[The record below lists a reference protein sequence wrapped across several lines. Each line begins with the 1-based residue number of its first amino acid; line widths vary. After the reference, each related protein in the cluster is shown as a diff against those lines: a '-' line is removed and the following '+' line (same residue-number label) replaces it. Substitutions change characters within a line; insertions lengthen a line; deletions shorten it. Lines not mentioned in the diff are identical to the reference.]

1 MGPHI
6 FSKSIFIS
14 TSDDELD
21 ADSVR
26 RLERGGECTA
36 QNTQITIS
44 NEVIL
49 LDTYGKS
56 YLNKSVGD
64 SSANPNPRVDKTEL
78 GKSKSHSG
86 PSSPKNAHTL
96 STHSV
101 LSRNKND
108 RNSKVTQQV
117 YEKSANI
124 DYRTSSLDTMTPII
138 GNIVSLADVKI
149 DQNLS
154 EGLCS
159 EHDGEDKKEEGEI
172 DEIEEMDEDL
182 LYLRLMALRSIELR
196 ECTRDDDSLSNGTK
210 VTNDL
215 HYGDNEILVD
225 EMEDLLNEADQ
236 AAKVS
241 TNKIDLEDNDDV
253 IEIIEREIPM
263 IPVIDIPDS
272 DEEQIDLELERWT
285 KNKSISISS
294 LDTTASFQP
303 TLSSNHK
310 SRSLLNDSIE
320 TNAGQLES
328 KQETDYSELVQRLRE
343 TLDRQNQKKESDDKI
358 RKSVKE
364 KELLYSPSQS
374 PLKEV
379 LETNFDK
386 ASISVQAST
395 SSQSPISEV
404 PDTPIGSGG
413 TTPENLA
420 ADLSIPLQLPTK
432 NNKLDKILLNFDDHE
447 LPPLPPGSPPRRNSL
462 PECALVEKPIGN
474 NAYPVH
480 RSYVEKT
487 QPHLPNME
495 LMGQVNTEAAT
506 PPPPGEDQ
514 VVDYRNLEIL
524 KTINNDTVD
533 MDLSSDNEAEE
544 QFFRAQ
550 QQEILKDRIFHPPSL
565 PYSNHY
571 SYNQHLFNPALDK
584 NELTYTPKMCDVLS
598 FDNDKD
604 RYNAFLHAVS
614 NKKISDKSSRKSSNR
629 VDRRNRKRK
638 HNTKWQ
644 VQKSDQVIFRGNNVI
659 SKKSKNILSHEESP
673 GEENNTSYQRERRA
687 RENSE
692 DDDPD
697 RLRALLLSQIQ
708 GKKERER
715 KSTVQRTT
723 DPISIQSFTMDITS
737 ATESLV
743 QTKTNSLAH
752 PEIATGNQVA
762 FEPNTGVGAGE
773 TNNPSLE
780 INDEKYV
787 GKVQASNA
795 ATQSPVWNLEDN
807 RDKFIEEQYETNT
820 SEGSNIHPTQPMTDD
835 IRISSFTSKYPA
847 VISELDKL
855 SEDTLWVV
863 RKIGVDAAIRN
874 FPNLVKPVIIPYEDI
889 RSSYLPLSTKPF
901 ANTSSLET
909 DFATSLNNFM
919 REARDKCS
927 TNHSYIPRAKS
938 KPPPKPI
945 RKNPPKDSQVRR
957 AISNSTKNRLTPHA
971 SPKSTSSISFA
982 AKTHL
987 MTASVNTLPLEK
999 QEEYQRL
1006 KAIIARKESKKVS
1019 QTTDNNN
1026 QPIVNHQGQET
1037 EDEADAL
1044 REALLSNMKLKC
1056 KMERK
1061 IVDNECNIGKD
1072 MMSPLEETSRLA
1084 KAGRSHDTRQP
1095 MTISI
1100 SNTGN
1105 RNVTLDTLTNQSN
1118 IGMNDNSKKA
1128 LLMEK
1133 ENKIGFLRKD
1143 ISNSLS
1149 KLSAQLSQL
1158 KNEKIR
1164 KSTAEEYLFNLKQKV
1179 LEVETLIGRKNERI
1193 KQIKD
1198 VVVHS
1203 HSEIG
1208 NRKKEILLLETQCQI
1223 LGKDILG
1230 PSYQPL
1236 PGNSPEVV
1244 DKISLTQKKT
1254 NKSHPKLNTAEPNK
1268 DNPLQF
1274 DEFSQKKAVKN
1285 ARASDTKTAPSHGTN
1300 PIITS
1305 NEIETTKQNTVRP
1318 LMEISG
1324 TGSALAH
1331 LRQSGNM
1338 VFDPHKE
1345 FCRYELQGKCNDDAC
1360 GYQHQFPKVIDNR

>member
-1 MGPHI
+1 M
-6 FSKSIFIS
+6 
-14 TSDDELD
+14 
-21 ADSVR
+21 
-26 RLERGGECTA
+26 
-36 QNTQITIS
+36 
-44 NEVIL
+44 
-49 LDTYGKS
+49 
-56 YLNKSVGD
+56 
-64 SSANPNPRVDKTEL
+64 
-78 GKSKSHSG
+78 GKSKSHST

-96 STHSV
+96 SAHSV
-101 LSRNKND
+101 LSRNKNNC
-108 RNSKVTQQV
+108 NSKITQQA
-117 YEKSANI
+117 YEKSAKIEN
-124 DYRTSSLDTMTPII
+124 RTSSLDTMTPII
-138 GNIVSLADVKI
+138 NNIVSVADVKI
-149 DQNLS
+149 DQTLS
-154 EGLCS
+154 GGLCS
-159 EHDGEDKKEEGEI
+159 EHDGDDKKEEGEI

-210 VTNDL
+210 ANNEL

-241 TNKIDLEDNDDV
+241 TNKTDFEDNDDV

-320 TNAGQLES
+320 TNTGQLES
-328 KQETDYSELVQRLRE
+328 KQENDYSELVQRLRE

-358 RKSVKE
+358 RQSVKE

-420 ADLSIPLQLPTK
+420 SDLSIPLQLPTK
-432 NNKLDKILLNFDDHE
+432 KNKLDKILLNFDDHE

-462 PECALVEKPIGN
+462 PECALLEKSIGKT
-474 NAYPVH
+474 AYPVH
-480 RSYVEKT
+480 RSYIEKT

-495 LMGQVNTEAAT
+495 LTGQVNTKAAT

-514 VVDYRNLEIL
+514 VVDYRNLEKL

-550 QQEILKDRIFHPPSL
+550 QQEILRDRFFHPPSL
-565 PYSNHY
+565 PYSNHDI
-571 SYNQHLFNPALDK
+571 YNQHLFSPALDK

-614 NKKISDKSSRKSSNR
+614 NNKISDKSSRKSSNR

-644 VQKSDQVIFRGNNVI
+644 VQKSDQVILRGNNVV
-659 SKKSKNILSHEESP
+659 SKKSKNILRHEGSAAETFP
-673 GEENNTSYQRERRA
+673 REENNTFYQKERRA

-708 GKKERER
+708 GKKERGR
-715 KSTVQRTT
+715 KSPVQRTT
-723 DPISIQSFTMDITS
+723 DPKSTASFTMDITS

-743 QTKTNSLAH
+743 QTKINFSAH
-752 PEIATGNQVA
+752 SEIDIGNQVDI
-762 FEPNTGVGAGE
+762 EPNTGAHAGE

-780 INDEKYV
+780 ISDAKYV
-787 GKVQASNA
+787 GKVQTSTA
-795 ATQSPVWNLEDN
+795 ATQNPVWNLDDN

-820 SEGSNIHPTQPMTDD
+820 SEGSNIHLTQPMTDD
-835 IRISSFTSKYPA
+835 IRIPSFTSKYPA

-889 RSSYLPLSTKPF
+889 RSSYPPISTKPF
-901 ANTSSLET
+901 ANTFSIET

-919 REARDKCS
+919 REARDKCD
-927 TNHSYIPRAKS
+927 TNHSYIPRVKS

-957 AISNSTKNRLTPHA
+957 TMSNSTKNRLTSHV
-971 SPKSTSSISFA
+971 SPKSTSSISSA

-987 MTASVNTLPLEK
+987 MTASVKTLPLEK
-999 QEEYQRL
+999 QEEYKRL
-1006 KAIIARKESKKVS
+1006 KAIIARKESKKSS

-1026 QPIVNHQGQET
+1026 QPNINNQGPET

-1056 KMERK
+1056 KMESK
-1061 IVDNECNIGKD
+1061 IGKD
-1072 MMSPLEETSRLA
+1072 MKSPLEETSRHD
-1084 KAGRSHDTRQP
+1084 KAGNSHDTRQP

-1105 RNVTLDTLTNQSN
+1105 RNVTLDTLTNQSK

-1133 ENKIGFLRKD
+1133 ENKIGSLRKD

-1164 KSTAEEYLFNLKQKV
+1164 KTTAEEYLFNLKQKV

-1236 PGNSPEVV
+1236 PGNSRKVV
-1244 DKISLTQKKT
+1244 DKISLMQKNT
-1254 NKSHPKLNTAEPNK
+1254 HKSQPKLNTSDPNK
-1268 DNPLQF
+1268 GNPLQF
-1274 DEFSQKKAVKN
+1274 NEFSQKKAVN
-1285 ARASDTKTAPSHGTN
+1285 DARASDRKTASSHDPN

-1305 NEIETTKQNTVRP
+1305 NEIEATKQNTVQP

-1324 TGSALAH
+1324 AGSALAH
-1331 LRQSGNM
+1331 LKQSGNTM

>member
-1 MGPHI
+1 M
-6 FSKSIFIS
+6 IS
-14 TSDDELD
+14 NSDDELD
-21 ADSVR
+21 AASVS

-36 QNTQITIS
+36 QNIQIATP

-49 LDTYGKS
+49 LNTYGKS
-56 YLNKSVGD
+56 SLNKSVGN
-64 SSANPNPRVDKTEL
+64 SSANPNPGVDKTEL
-78 GKSKSHSG
+78 GKSKSRST

-101 LSRNKND
+101 LSRNKNNC
-108 RNSKVTQQV
+108 NSKVTQHV
-117 YEKSANI
+117 FDKSAKI

-138 GNIVSLADVKI
+138 SNIVSVADVKI
-149 DQNLS
+149 DQNPS

-159 EHDGEDKKEEGEI
+159 EHDGDDRKEEGEI

-196 ECTRDDDSLSNGTK
+196 ECTKDDDGLSNRTK
-210 VTNDL
+210 VTNEL

-253 IEIIEREIPM
+253 IEIIERELPM

-320 TNAGQLES
+320 TNAGQLQS
-328 KQETDYSELVQRLRE
+328 KQETDYSELVQRLRD

-358 RKSVKE
+358 RQSVKE

-386 ASISVQAST
+386 VSISVRAST

-420 ADLSIPLQLPTK
+420 SDLFIPLQLPPKK
-432 NNKLDKILLNFDDHE
+432 NKHDKILLNFDDHE
-447 LPPLPPGSPPRRNSL
+447 LPPLPPGSPPRRNSM
-462 PECALVEKPIGN
+462 PECALVEKSIEN

-480 RSYVEKT
+480 RSYIEKT
-487 QPHLPNME
+487 QPHLPNVE
-495 LMGQVNTEAAT
+495 LMGQVNTKAAT

-514 VVDYRNLEIL
+514 VVDYRNLAKL

-550 QQEILKDRIFHPPSL
+550 QQEILRDRFFQPPSL

-571 SYNQHLFNPALDK
+571 NYNQHLFSSTLDK
-584 NELTYTPKMCDVLS
+584 NELNYTPKMCDVLS

-614 NKKISDKSSRKSSNR
+614 NNKISDKPSRKRSNR

-644 VQKSDQVIFRGNNVI
+644 VQKSDQVISPGNNII
-659 SKKSKNILSHEESP
+659 SKKSKNILTHEESAAKTFP
-673 GEENNTSYQRERRA
+673 GEENSTSYQKERRA

-715 KSTVQRTT
+715 KSSIQTTT
-723 DPISIQSFTMDITS
+723 DCKSIESFTTDMTS
-737 ATESLV
+737 ATESFV
-743 QTKTNSLAH
+743 QTKTKSLAH
-752 PEIATGNQVA
+752 PEIAIGNQVA
-762 FEPNTGVGAGE
+762 FEPSTGVCAGE
-773 TNNPSLE
+773 TNHPSLE

-795 ATQSPVWNLEDN
+795 AAQSPVWNLEGN
-807 RDKFIEEQYETNT
+807 RDKFTEEQYETNT

-835 IRISSFTSKYPA
+835 ITISSFKSKYPA

-855 SEDTLWVV
+855 SEDTIWVV

-889 RSSYLPLSTKPF
+889 GSSYLPLST
-901 ANTSSLET
+901 NTSSIET

-919 REARDKCS
+919 REARDKCN
-927 TNHSYIPRAKS
+927 TNHSHIPRVKS

-945 RKNPPKDSQVRR
+945 RKNPPKDSQLRR
-957 AISNSTKNRLTPHA
+957 TMSNSTKNRLTSQA
-971 SPKSTSSISFA
+971 SSKSTSSISFA

-987 MTASVNTLPLEK
+987 MTASVKTLPLEK
-999 QEEYQRL
+999 QEEYKRL
-1006 KAIIARKESKKVS
+1006 KAIIARKESKKVTK
-1019 QTTDNNN
+1019 TTDNNN
-1026 QPIVNHQGQET
+1026 QPIINHQGPET

-1061 IVDNECNIGKD
+1061 VEDIECKIGKD
-1072 MMSPLEETSRLA
+1072 MVSPLEETARLD
-1084 KAGRSHDTRQP
+1084 KAGNSHDARQP
-1095 MTISI
+1095 ITISI

-1105 RNVTLDTLTNQSN
+1105 RNVTIDTLTNQSK
-1118 IGMNDNSKKA
+1118 IGINDNCKKA

-1133 ENKIGFLRKD
+1133 EKKISSLRKD

-1179 LEVETLIGRKNERI
+1179 LEVETLIGRKTERI

-1198 VVVHS
+1198 VVMHS

-1223 LGKDILG
+1223 LDKDILG
-1230 PSYQPL
+1230 PSYQQL
-1236 PGNSPEVV
+1236 PGNSRKVV
-1244 DKISLTQKKT
+1244 DTISLMQKST
-1254 NKSHPKLNTAEPNK
+1254 NESQPKLNASDPNK
-1268 DNPLQF
+1268 GKPLQF
-1274 DEFSQKKAVKN
+1274 DEFSQKKAVKDV
-1285 ARASDTKTAPSHGTN
+1285 RASDRKTASSHDTN
-1300 PIITS
+1300 PINTS

-1331 LRQSGNM
+1331 LRQSENTM

-1345 FCRYELQGKCNDDAC
+1345 FCRYELQGKCNDDTC
-1360 GYQHQFPKVIDNR
+1360 VYQHQFPKVINNR